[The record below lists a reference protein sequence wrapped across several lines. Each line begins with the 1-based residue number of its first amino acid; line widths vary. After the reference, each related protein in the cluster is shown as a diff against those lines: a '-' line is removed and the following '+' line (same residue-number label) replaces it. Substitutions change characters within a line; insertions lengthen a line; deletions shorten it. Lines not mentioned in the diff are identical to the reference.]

1 MNKQEY
7 NKLLV
12 QIDEIINNFIN
23 NVVLPVCPDSV
34 DIYDEKKYKLYFFF
48 GIPNIG
54 NFNIKIKQYKEAKTL
69 CNPIVDIIRIYAEF
83 ETWRDISNLLS
94 EKYSL
99 PSMNDPYGKYD
110 LISMDYHVQDILIP
124 QLNTFIKFL
133 SEIITGG

>member
-1 MNKQEY
+1 MNRQEY
-7 NKLLV
+7 NRLLAQV
-12 QIDEIINNFIN
+12 DGILTGFISN
-23 NVVLPVCPDSV
+23 TVVPACPDSV

-69 CNPIVDIIRIYAEF
+69 CNPIVDIIRIYVEF
-83 ETWRDISNLLS
+83 ETWRDVNNLLS

-99 PSMNDPYGKYD
+99 PSMNNPYGKYD

-124 QLNTFIKFL
+124 QFNAFVNFL
-133 SEIITGG
+133 SYMIING